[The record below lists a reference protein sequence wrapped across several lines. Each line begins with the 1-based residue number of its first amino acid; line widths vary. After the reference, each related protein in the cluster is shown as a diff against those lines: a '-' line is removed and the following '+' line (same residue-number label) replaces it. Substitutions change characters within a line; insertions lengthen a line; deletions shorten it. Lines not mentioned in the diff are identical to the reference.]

1 MAIKTKRK
9 LILVLIFLG
18 LLIFGLNIHSNLK
31 NNTDFHR
38 ADTLNW
44 ITTSKG
50 SLHLKTYKNVNTQDS
65 VNLVIV
71 IHGDA
76 PFEKPDYQYH
86 FAENIARQNKNTIAI
101 GILRPGY
108 TDPDN
113 NTSNGIKGFTT
124 GDNYTLAVNEAIA
137 EAILQLKKSYHPI
150 KTILIGHSGGAAI
163 AGDIIGLKPNLV
175 NSAILVSC
183 PCNLPEW
190 RKYMHTKQMLN
201 LAWWFNFQSISPIAV
216 ADSISEET
224 EVTIVVGDKDDVAPV
239 YLSKEYYDKL
249 KSLNKKC
256 KLVLIPNEGHEI
268 LLNDKVMNEVRDLI
282 N

>member
-1 MAIKTKRK
+1 MAIKNKRK
-9 LILVLIFLG
+9 LIFVLIVLG
-18 LLIFGLNIHSNLK
+18 LLIFVLNIHSNLK
-31 NNTDFHR
+31 NNTDFHQ

-50 SLHLKTYKNVNTQDS
+50 SLHLKTYKNVNTLDS

-137 EAILQLKKSYHPI
+137 EAVLQLKNVYHPF

-163 AGDIIGLKPNLV
+163 AGDIIGLKPKLV
-175 NSAILVSC
+175 NDAILVSC
-183 PCNLPEW
+183 PCNLSEW
-190 RKYMHTKQMLN
+190 RKYMHNRQMLN
-201 LAWWFNFQSISPIAV
+201 LAWLFNVQSISPMAV

-224 EVTIVVGDKDDVAPV
+224 EVTIVVGEKDDVTPI
-239 YLSKEYYDKL
+239 YLSKEYYEKL
-249 KSLNKKC
+249 KSLNRKC
-256 KLVLIPNEGHEI
+256 KLVSIPNESHEI
-268 LLNDKVMNEVRDLI
+268 LLNGIVMNELK
-282 N
+282 NLMN